1 MGDTDPHIHVDRKV
15 IEAGADYR
23 DVVTSLL
30 GVVPDRPSV
39 VTAGCGQQ
47 VSYAMTSTRP
57 ESVTCLPC
65 REHAHREY
73 TRLATQFE
81 HLGSMPGSTVVPAG
95 EMAKAAAHLQDLAR
109 RFGG

>member
-1 MGDTDPHIHVDRKV
+1 MSETDPHIHVDRKV
-15 IEAGADYR
+15 IETGADYR
-23 DVVTSLL
+23 NVVTSLL
-30 GVVPDRPSV
+30 GVVPDTPSV

-47 VSYAMTSTRP
+47 VPHAMTATRP

-73 TRLATQFE
+73 TRLAAQFE
-81 HLGSMPGSTVVPAG
+81 HLGAMPGSNLVPADQ
-95 EMAKAAAHLQDLAR
+95 MARAVAHLRDLAT